1 MINLKLQIKLKS
13 CKLLMIPFFI
23 NSIVKNF
30 FTFLMSHTLIIAVKE
45 RYARL
50 TINLRVYNKT
60 YALFGNHTEGIT

>member
-1 MINLKLQIKLKS
+1 
-13 CKLLMIPFFI
+13 MIPFFI

-60 YALFGNHTEGIT
+60 SALFGNHTAGIT